1 MFSLLQIAGA
11 SPDNWISIIVC
22 SGVNMALEGSRPED
36 PPQQAAAEQSDELKQ
51 PREVLLREIVE
62 TLLLT
67 LFIFWIVN
75 TATGRFRIEGYSML
89 PTLEE
94 GEYVIIDKLSYYLD
108 DPDRGDIIVL
118 HFPNDRSR
126 DFIKRVVG
134 VPGDHVEVAD
144 GTVTVNGV
152 ALDEPYINAE
162 PSYSGTWDVPEDN
175 FFVLGDNRNNSS
187 DSHNWSF
194 LPRDDIVGKAWIIYW
209 GPDNWGLVP
218 HHEQNLS

>member
-1 MFSLLQIAGA
+1 MGF
-11 SPDNWISIIVC
+11 
-22 SGVNMALEGSRPED
+22 ERTRPEE
-36 PPQQAAAEQSDELKQ
+36 PPAQSAQDEANDLKQ
-51 PREVLLREIVE
+51 PREVLIREIVE

-89 PTLEE
+89 PSLEE
-94 GEYVIIDKLSYYLD
+94 GEYVIIDKLSYYLN
-108 DPDRGDIIVL
+108 DPERGDIIVL

-134 VPGDHVEVAD
+134 VPGDHIEI
-144 GTVTVNGV
+144 GGGKVTVNGV
-152 ALDEPYINAE
+152 VLEEPYINAE
-162 PSYSGTWDVPEDN
+162 PSYSGTWDVPEERY
-175 FFVLGDNRNNSS
+175 FVLGDNRNNSS

-218 HHEQNLS
+218 HYEHNLS

>member
-1 MFSLLQIAGA
+1 MGF
-11 SPDNWISIIVC
+11 
-22 SGVNMALEGSRPED
+22 EGTRPEE
-36 PPQQAAAEQSDELKQ
+36 PLVQTAEDEANDLKQ
-51 PREVLLREIVE
+51 PREVLIREIVE

-108 DPDRGDIIVL
+108 EPDRGDIIVL

-134 VPGDHVEVAD
+134 VPGDHIEIGD
-144 GTVTVNGV
+144 GKVTVNGV
-152 ALDEPYINAE
+152 VLEEPYINAE
-162 PSYSGTWDVPEDN
+162 PSYSGTWDVPEEN
-175 FFVLGDNRNNSS
+175 YFVLGDNRNNSS

-194 LPRDDIVGKAWIIYW
+194 LPRNDIVGKAWIIYW

-218 HHEQNLS
+218 HYVHNLS

>member
-1 MFSLLQIAGA
+1 
-11 SPDNWISIIVC
+11 
-22 SGVNMALEGSRPED
+22 MALEGSNPED
-36 PPQQAAAEQSDELKQ
+36 PAAQAPDEQADELKQ
-51 PREVLLREIVE
+51 PREVLLREIAE

-108 DPDRGDIIVL
+108 DPERGDVIVL

-134 VPGDHVEVAD
+134 IPGDHIEVSD
-144 GTVTVNGV
+144 GTVTINGV
-152 ALDEPYINAE
+152 ALDEPYINDA
-162 PSYSGTWDVPEDN
+162 PSYSGTWDVPEGN
-175 FFVLGDNRNNSS
+175 YFVLGDNRNNSS

-209 GPDNWGLVP
+209 GPENWGLVP
-218 HHEQNLS
+218 HHEQTLS

>member
-1 MFSLLQIAGA
+1 
-11 SPDNWISIIVC
+11 
-22 SGVNMALEGSRPED
+22 MALEGSRPED

-218 HHEQNLS
+218 HHEQKLS

>member
-1 MFSLLQIAGA
+1 
-11 SPDNWISIIVC
+11 
-22 SGVNMALEGSRPED
+22 MALEGSRPED
-36 PPQQAAAEQSDELKQ
+36 PPQQAPAEKGEELKQ

-108 DPDRGDIIVL
+108 DPERGDIIVL

-134 VPGDHVEVAD
+134 VPGDHVEIAD

-152 ALDEPYINAE
+152 ALEEPYINAE

-187 DSHNWSF
+187 DSHNWSY
-194 LPRDDIVGKAWIIYW
+194 LPREDIVGKAWIIYW
-209 GPDNWGLVP
+209 GPENWGLVP
-218 HHEQNLS
+218 HHEHSLS